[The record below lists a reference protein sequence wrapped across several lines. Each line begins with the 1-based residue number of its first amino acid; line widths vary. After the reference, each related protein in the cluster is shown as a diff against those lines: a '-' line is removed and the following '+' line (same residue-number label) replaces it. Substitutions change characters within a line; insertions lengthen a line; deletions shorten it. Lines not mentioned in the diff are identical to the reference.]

1 MGRAE
6 IGTGAGYT
14 FMIYYDNAGGRINQD
29 VLISWTQDINTNDVS
44 LLWIIP
50 QFFVITVA
58 EVMISITGLEF
69 AYTQAPITLKS
80 VLTSFWLL
88 TVSVG
93 NIVVIIVAEG
103 KIMPSQ
109 VAEYLLFA
117 GLILGANV
125 IFVLLAVFYY
135 EYVKKGEFD
144 SFDYPAHITNVEL
157 KGENNEAAEKE

>member
-1 MGRAE
+1 MMTE
-6 IGTGAGYT
+6 I
-14 FMIYYDNAGGRINQD
+14 
-29 VLISWTQDINTNDVS
+29 QDINSNDVN

-50 QFFVITVA
+50 QFFIITVA

-69 AYTQAPITLKS
+69 AYTQAPVTLKS

-103 KIMPSQ
+103 KIMSSQ

-117 GLILGANV
+117 GLIVGANV
-125 IFVLLAVFYY
+125 VFVLLSVFYY
-135 EYVKKGEFD
+135 EYVKPGEFH
-144 SFDYPAHITNVEL
+144 SFDYPEHITNVTLGKARDDDE
-157 KGENNEAAEKE
+157 G